1 MKFMGAKATYQMDG
15 EKIKAILIEKNLTNT
30 DVYGK
35 DSIRRDSF
43 LNALRGGNVLQRN
56 AVNLAK
62 KLNVSLSDIVRA

>member
-1 MKFMGAKATYQMDG
+1 MGAKATYPMDG

-35 DSIRRDSF
+35 DSIQRNSF

>member
-1 MKFMGAKATYQMDG
+1 MGAKPTYQMDG

-35 DSIRRDSF
+35 DSIQRNSF
-43 LNALRGGNVLQRN
+43 LNALRGGNILQRN

-62 KLNVSLSDIVRA
+62 KLNVSLSDIIRA